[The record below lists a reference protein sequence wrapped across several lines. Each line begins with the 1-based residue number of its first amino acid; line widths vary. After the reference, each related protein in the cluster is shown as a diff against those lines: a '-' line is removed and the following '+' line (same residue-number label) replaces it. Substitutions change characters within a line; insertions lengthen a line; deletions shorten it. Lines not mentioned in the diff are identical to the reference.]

1 MVPEP
6 AWLSDPV
13 MLPGDDVAVYE
24 VIVAPP
30 SEAGAVYVTVAV
42 VAPVAVAVPIVGAL
56 GTVLTT
62 TTAIALELT
71 VIVVVAEP
79 EELVAVT
86 VYTLEEDVA
95 VVVPLITPVEVLN
108 ERPEGSGELMLQD
121 VAASPVFVGVSV
133 VIAVPTVALMVDGE

>member
-1 MVPEP
+1 M
-6 AWLSDPV
+6 
-13 MLPGDDVAVYE
+13 

-30 SEAGAVYVTVAV
+30 SEPGAVYATVAV

-56 GTVLTT
+56 GTALTT
-62 TTAIALELT
+62 ITAIALELT

>member
-86 VYTLEEDVA
+86 V
-95 VVVPLITPVEVLN
+95 
-108 ERPEGSGELMLQD
+108 
-121 VAASPVFVGVSV
+121 
-133 VIAVPTVALMVDGE
+133 

>member
-1 MVPEP
+1 M
-6 AWLSDPV
+6 
-13 MLPGDDVAVYE
+13 

-30 SEAGAVYVTVAV
+30 SEPGAVYATVAV

-62 TTAIALELT
+62 ITAIALELT

-108 ERPEGSGELMLQD
+108 ARPEGRGELMLQD

-133 VIAVPTVALMVDGE
+133 VIAVPTVAPMVDGE

>member
-1 MVPEP
+1 
-6 AWLSDPV
+6 
-13 MLPGDDVAVYE
+13 VY
-24 VIVAPP
+24 A
-30 SEAGAVYVTVAV
+30 TVAV

-62 TTAIALELT
+62 ITAIALELT

>member
-1 MVPEP
+1 M
-6 AWLSDPV
+6 
-13 MLPGDDVAVYE
+13 

-30 SEAGAVYVTVAV
+30 SEPGAVYATVAV

-62 TTAIALELT
+62 ITAIALELT